1 MSLSGKV
8 NTGPCLS
15 SFSSFETK
23 FAVRWNEKKQNISK
37 KCIIYCSCSNLF
49 WDTFVNFEW
58 QIGMISATAR
68 KWPKS
73 FLDPDTNLTGYFYN
87 RLWGPPSPLKI
98 WQHSFT
104 FTCISVNHSCKLSSC
119 SVFLLN
125 RRPARWSRLKGKN
138 CLHLSVYRQLF
149 LTVYRKLFS
158 TVHHQLQQ
166 RSQRG
171 KNISK
176 FSFIKTM

>member
-1 MSLSGKV
+1 MHHIVVVVICSETLLSTLSDRLEWYPPQPESGRNPSLIQ
-8 NTGPCLS
+8 TQILPD
-15 SFSSFETK
+15 
-23 FAVRWNEKKQNISK
+23 IS
-37 KCIIYCSCSNLF
+37 IIDF
-49 WDTFVNFEW
+49 
-58 QIGMISATAR
+58 G
-68 KWPKS
+68 
-73 FLDPDTNLTGYFYN
+73 DPP
-87 RLWGPPSPLKI
+87 PPSKFDNTLL
-98 WQHSFT
+98 HLHV
-104 FTCISVNHSCKLSSC
+104 SVLITVANYPPAVYFCWIEG
-119 SVFLLN
+119 
-125 RRPARWSRLKGKN
+125 RARWSRLKGKN